1 VGRILNK
8 LEELG
13 LAETTVV
20 IFTSDNGGYIN
31 NFRGQAVTNNFPLR
45 SGKGSLYEGG
55 VRVPLLIRWPGT
67 AKPGGVCN
75 RPVCSIDFYR
85 TILEMAGLPGDAKH
99 NAGVDGLSLVPLLRD
114 PGASWARNELYFHY
128 PHYYETTTPVSAVR
142 AGEWKLLEY
151 LEDGRLELYNLAKDP
166 SESRNLAAEMP
177 DVAAKLRAQLG
188 QWRQRVNAQMPAAN
202 PGYRG
207 Q

>member
-1 VGRILNK
+1 
-8 LEELG
+8 
-13 LAETTVV
+13 
-20 IFTSDNGGYIN
+20 
-31 NFRGQAVTNNFPLR
+31 
-45 SGKGSLYEGG
+45 
-55 VRVPLLIRWPGT
+55 
-67 AKPGGVCN
+67 
-75 RPVCSIDFYR
+75 
-85 TILEMAGLPGDAKH
+85 
-99 NAGVDGLSLVPLLRD
+99 
-114 PGASWARNELYFHY
+114 
-128 PHYYETTTPVSAVR
+128 VSAVR

-166 SESRNLAAEMP
+166 SETRNLAAEMP